1 MRPKGFM
8 PLDIASPDTEAD
20 DSLHVPSS
28 GAPTHP
34 KQSSRKGEL
43 APDINRFPFCIVWTT
58 LPIISFVFPMIGHTG
73 ICNSKGVIHDFAGPY
88 YISVDDFAFGAP
100 LKYVRLN
107 DDPKTAVDSAKWDKG
122 VEAANKHYS
131 TQMHNL
137 FCNNCHSH
145 VAAALNAMAYKGKTN
160 WNMISIWWLCIWK
173 SHYISWGSLL
183 RTYIPFVFVLAIYF
197 FFIRT
202 TPRSQSVNSSLF
214 LLRCP
219 GNNSACFSSVKS
231 ANLQVA
237 QIFAS
242 YTCKYRLIFCNS
254 LFS

>member
-88 YISVDDFAFGAP
+88 YISVSSIRCWFIYIY
-100 LKYVRLN
+100 L
-107 DDPKTAVDSAKWDKG
+107 
-122 VEAANKHYS
+122 S
-131 TQMHNL
+131 TQTPKK
-137 FCNNCHSH
+137 FRS
-145 VAAALNAMAYKGKTN
+145 
-160 WNMISIWWLCIWK
+160 MISHSEL
-173 SHYISWGSLL
+173 
-183 RTYIPFVFVLAIYF
+183 P
-197 FFIRT
+197 
-202 TPRSQSVNSSLF
+202 QNM
-214 LLRCP
+214 
-219 GNNSACFSSVKS
+219 
-231 ANLQVA
+231 
-237 QIFAS
+237 FA
-242 YTCKYRLIFCNS
+242 
-254 LFS
+254 